1 MKYKA
6 VFDVDGGVSH
16 GFGLKSPDYYKKKE
30 EFDLDNKGDDEQVI
44 SYAIYLGRKIA
55 IDSLSNPKTDLTKVT
70 LTGLYGPEGQI
81 SQKEFI
87 SKYDGIKDKKGKS
100 ISFKTNELSQ
110 IVLEDYNFDKL
121 LRLSIEK

>member
-6 VFDVDGGVSH
+6 VFDVDGGVSQ
-16 GFGLKSPDYYKKKE
+16 GFGLKESSYYKEEK
-30 EFDLDNKGDDEQVI
+30 EFDFDGKGDDKQVI
-44 SYAIYLGRKIA
+44 GYAICLGRKISINA
-55 IDSLSNPKTDLTKVT
+55 LSNPNTNLTKVT
-70 LTGLYGPEGQI
+70 LIGLYGPNGEI
-81 SQKEFI
+81 DQKEFI
-87 SKYDGIKDKKGKS
+87 LKYKGVKDKKGKS